1 MRDTTLLNGP
11 EKKNEEILKKDILHE
26 IKISSNSIS
35 GLTIWLTG
43 ETEALFKKAV
53 QIKLQQGD
61 SQKNLCLIVHK

>member
-11 EKKNEEILKKDILHE
+11 EKKNEQILKKDILHE

-61 SQKNLCLIVHK
+61 SQKKSLFDCP